1 MSKLEDIPKK
11 DFFTVP
17 EGYFDM
23 LPLKIQA
30 RIEAS
35 EPQRRIQQPVLRYAL
50 TYALPLLVA
59 AIVVFFST
67 RSQPNAEAMLASVET
82 AALVQYLAESELT
95 TEDMLESVDLGAEEL
110 EALENEVY
118 DISLEA
124 VDTETLNSEFNSIAP

>member
-1 MSKLEDIPKK
+1 
-11 DFFTVP
+11 
-17 EGYFDM
+17 M
-23 LPLKIQA
+23 LPMNKQA

-35 EPQRRIQQPVLRYAL
+35 KPHRRIQQPVLRYAL

-95 TEDMLESVDLGAEEL
+95 TDMLESVDLGAEEL

-118 DISLEA
+118 DLSLEA
-124 VDTETLNSEFNSIAP
+124 IDMETLNSELNLVSP

>member
-95 TEDMLESVDLGAEEL
+95 TDMLESVDLGAEEL

-118 DISLEA
+118 DLSLEA
-124 VDTETLNSEFNSIAP
+124 IDMETLNSELNLVSP